1 MHCGAYKHAHAGSW
15 HVCAQDLV
23 GRAPAQLWVSLVV
36 FQMPDL
42 TFPQSAPLCSHPLGG
57 PGFPTPPKPRSFH
70 SPGCL
75 LLQRKLCPSE
85 NSVTCPGPFHP
96 IKDENLPGILASAA
110 PGSGCLA
117 LPSYLHLPGSG
128 ISHHLVSLAPSPCLS
143 PLSLGLSFSLSTIP
157 VSLAFLACHLGSPH
171 RPPAHPVFTSAPRLL
186 PCLTLSPLP
195 ISRALSLTRNFTF
208 SLLHLFSFLNFRS
221 GVFGHKDA
229 CNYVKVKKV

>member
-1 MHCGAYKHAHAGSW
+1 MCTGFGRQGTCPA
-15 HVCAQDLV
+15 V
-23 GRAPAQLWVSLVV
+23 GVPGGLPDARSHLSPERPSL
-36 FQMPDL
+36 QP
-42 TFPQSAPLCSHPLGG
+42 PLGWAWL
-57 PGFPTPPKPRSFH
+57 PHPSQAQVLPLPW
-70 SPGCL
+70 L
-75 LLQRKLCPSE
+75 LVLQRKLCPSE

-96 IKDENLPGILASAA
+96 IKGENLPGILASAA

-208 SLLHLFSFLNFRS
+208 SLLHLLSFLNFRS